1 MTFPQF
7 LSFTDIENDKVLFTW
22 SANVP
27 ASEQLKMQQLLS
39 SLSDFNIGDFYK
51 VSRSNYGQ
59 LSEYSVI
66 AQKYTNDYLLVMIE

>member
-22 SANVP
+22 SDDISVSA
-27 ASEQLKMQQLLS
+27 QLKLQQLLS

-59 LSEYSVI
+59 LSDFKVI
-66 AQKYTNDYLLVMIE
+66 AQKYTNDYLLVIIE

>member
-22 SANVP
+22 SSNVP
-27 ASEQLKMQQLLS
+27 SSKQLKIQQLLS
-39 SLSDFNIGDFYK
+39 SLSDFNVGDFYK